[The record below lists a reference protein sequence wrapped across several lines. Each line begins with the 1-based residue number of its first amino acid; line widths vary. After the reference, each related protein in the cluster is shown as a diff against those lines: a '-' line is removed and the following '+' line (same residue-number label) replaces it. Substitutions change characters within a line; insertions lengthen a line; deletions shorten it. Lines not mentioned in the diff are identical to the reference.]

1 MDRDD
6 VTSCKICMEN
16 FTDNIRPR
24 ILNCGHSFC
33 TRCLGNFISNGSLMC
48 PMCQLPVEGKS
59 ALDFPINFSM
69 EEMIASLKLAQD
81 SGAMGQSLPPPAGSL
96 RHSGTAS
103 APLQQSEQG
112 MSNLMHNLVLQHKEN
127 SKVLAR
133 DGKKI
138 QSHLERYK
146 NYLDDKRRDHEH
158 FVVQMMELVDKNS
171 QVIRQIEAERAR
183 VCCSQ
188 EQGMVCQNRLD
199 GNLANLDVVLTSKD
213 AASTIEELDRCCADL
228 EKWGNSVQSQLP
240 DSKVVAC
247 SEAVTEESKAA
258 IEAAYV
264 HLRDNLEGISSNAL
278 DFTHSSLSV
287 IDKLNRCRGKP
298 TIYVPNL
305 KNKSEF
311 LKRLLR
317 TKRLY
322 AVRWANGKVRSA
334 MLTFIDNKVYL
345 PSLRDGD
352 PPEDAHTID
361 HETLINSL
369 NTDNVTAFLDL
380 SWGGIT
386 RGRIHISLA
395 PDTPLAR
402 NFRILCT
409 GDLGKSYLHS
419 RFLEVYK
426 QGYSVDECIRA
437 GDYETNTGSA
447 GAVVIKG
454 SDPKEAVY
462 SRKIATG
469 MVWATHKDLDGPM
482 TSQFS
487 IRTGRGSLYWV
498 VGAFGQVIDGIEVV
512 KEAAKLEDV
521 FGVQITECG
530 VILPSS

>member
-1 MDRDD
+1 MDMDD
-6 VTSCKICMEN
+6 IMSCKICMEN
-16 FTDNIRPR
+16 FTDHIRPR
-24 ILNCGHSFC
+24 TLKCGHSFC
-33 TRCLGNFISNGSLMC
+33 TRCLGNFISKGSLMC

-59 ALDFPINFSM
+59 ALDFPVNFSM
-69 EEMIASLKLAQD
+69 EEMISSLKLTQNV
-81 SGAMGQSLPPPAGSL
+81 GAMGQSLTPP
-96 RHSGTAS
+96 SGTAN
-103 APLQQSEQG
+103 APLLERDQG
-112 MSNLMHNLVLQHKEN
+112 MSSLMHNLVLQHKEN

-138 QSHLERYK
+138 QSYLEKYR
-146 NYLDDKRRDHEH
+146 NYLDDKRREHEH
-158 FVVQMMELVDKNS
+158 FVVQLMELVDKNR

-188 EQGMVCQNRLD
+188 EQGVVCQNRLD
-199 GNLANLDVVLTSKD
+199 GNLASLDVVLTSRD
-213 AASTIEELDRCCADL
+213 AASTIEELDKCCADL
-228 EKWGNSVQSQLP
+228 EKWSLTVQSQLP

-264 HLRDNLEGISSNAL
+264 HLKDDLGGISSNAL
-278 DFTHSSLSV
+278 DFTHSPLSI
-287 IDKLNRCRGKP
+287 IDKLHRCQGKP
-298 TIYVPNL
+298 TIFVPNL

-311 LKRLLR
+311 LRRLLR
-317 TKRLY
+317 NKRLY
-322 AVRWANGKVRSA
+322 AVRQSKGKVRSA
-334 MLTFIDNKVYL
+334 MLTFINNKVYL
-345 PSLRDGD
+345 PCLREAE
-352 PPEDAHTID
+352 PPADAHTID
-361 HETLINSL
+361 HQTLISSL

-402 NFRILCT
+402 NFRTLCT
-409 GDLGKSYLHS
+409 GDLEKSSYLHS

-426 QGYSVDECIRA
+426 QGYVIDECIRA
-437 GDYETNTGSA
+437 GDYETNTGLT
-447 GAVVIKG
+447 GAVVVKG

-462 SRKIATG
+462 SRKIVTG

-487 IRTGRGSLYWV
+487 IRTGRGTLYWV

-512 KEAAKLEDV
+512 KEAAKLKEV
-521 FGVQITECG
+521 SEVQITECG
-530 VILPSS
+530 VIVPSC